1 MFRAAS
7 SDSCLAW
14 KLCAVRLCLTV
25 AVVFCLS
32 PASRAS
38 LLRRQAGQQ
47 PASAPVGTP
56 TIERMEFQGN
66 RRIRSETLRARIFSR
81 PGDPVSEDALRR
93 DFHALWNTQ
102 YFEDIRLEIEDSA
115 DKPNQ
120 KIVIFYVTERPI
132 IRRIEYKGNKSVSE
146 SDILDR
152 FKDRK
157 VGLAI
162 ESQFD
167 PTKIKKAEV
176 VLKGLLAEHGRQFAT
191 VKPTYERLPGTNAV
205 KLTFNIDEGP
215 KVKVGRIRFTG
226 NTAFSNRKLV
236 RTMRNSRPIAI
247 PLGPVPPNYIPIWSK
262 TFDRPKLDEDL
273 EIGVR
278 GIYQDNGY
286 FKVLVKDPV
295 IQNVTLNQG
304 VLPKGAPLVG
314 KHQGRST
321 NITIPIEEGEKYRMG
336 TLHVRNANPDEGLF
350 FKTDYLESVFP
361 IKKGEIFSVAK
372 VRKAIEDYTKLYGN
386 FGFIDFTA
394 VPDTEVDDATKT
406 INLTF
411 SFDQQKQ
418 FFVRRIEFSG
428 NTGTRD
434 KVIRRELLLNEGDM
448 FRNNLWE
455 LSLLRLNQ
463 LDYFEQVKPEN
474 AEIKRNVKQGTV
486 DILLKLKEKGKQ
498 SISLTGGVSGF
509 AGTYI
514 GLTYQTNNFLGLGE
528 TLTLSGNVGTL
539 QRNVQFG
546 FTEPYLFDRPIS
558 TGFTVFYSRFNF
570 DQARQYSL
578 ALGYQV
584 QLNPN
589 TVQNYV
595 QNSDGFTV
603 FASYPLKKLG
613 FTRLGLTYGYTATSI
628 TGLSTASTALFSVL
642 QFQSLAGPSA
652 LSGIHESKITPTLSY
667 NTVDSPV
674 NPTRGKSLFASTS
687 FEGSILGGN
696 VNTVSQIVEFK
707 YFHPNYHKRNVIA
720 LRFLGA
726 FESGF
731 GGKEIPPFSRFYL
744 GGEQDL
750 RGFDIRTVSPVVF
763 VPTLTSTPIPFAVG
777 TSGKVVSV
785 PTLGY
790 QTSFPG
796 GDTEG
801 VANFEYRIPLF
812 PHVALSFFG
821 DAGATGALRNNQLQL
836 NSADLTTLQ
845 SSFVPFTG
853 ICNGSPFNGAV
864 QPACPTAQRVNATL
878 PFAPGTNFKPRTS
891 AGVEVV
897 VQLPI
902 VQAPFRLY
910 WAYNFNRMSQVITP
924 FTTQFPGDMNCG
936 LLSAPACLANALNY
950 NVHNCDI
957 SKGITTS
964 CWDTR
969 WSSLFNQF
977 SDSPSIWNSQ
987 VVPVLQNLVTNP
999 VRTNFFDPIRTLRF
1013 TVSRTF

>member
-1 MFRAAS
+1 MFAA
-7 SDSCLAW
+7 
-14 KLCAVRLCLTV
+14 
-25 AVVFCLS
+25 AVVCLF
-32 PASRAS
+32 PAVSARSLSVQGAQRA
-38 LLRRQAGQQ
+38 
-47 PASAPVGTP
+47 PAATPEGTP
-56 TIERMEFQGN
+56 TIERIEFQGN

-81 PGDPVSEDALRR
+81 PGDPVNEEALRR

-120 KIVIFYVTERPI
+120 KIIVYYVTERPI
-132 IRRIEYKGNKSVSE
+132 VRRIEYKGNKSVSE

-157 VGLAI
+157 VGLSI

-167 PTKIKKAEV
+167 PTRIKKAEV
-176 VLKGLLAEHGRQFAT
+176 VLKELLAEHGRQYAV
-191 VKPTYERLPGTNAV
+191 VKPTFERLPGTNAV

-215 KVKVGRIRFTG
+215 KVKVGKIIITG
-226 NTAFSNRKLV
+226 NTAFSGRKII

-247 PLGPVPPNYIPIWSK
+247 PLGPVPPYFISVMSK
-262 TFDRPKLDEDL
+262 TFDRPKLDEDM
-273 EIGVR
+273 EIGIR
-278 GIYQDNGY
+278 GLYQDNGF
-286 FKVLVKDPV
+286 FKVLVKDPI
-295 IQNVTLNQG
+295 IQNVTLKQG
-304 VLPKGAPLVG
+304 YLPKGVPLVG
-314 KHQGRST
+314 VHQGRAT
-321 NITIPIEEGEKYRMG
+321 NITIPIEEGERYHMG

-350 FKTDYLESVFP
+350 FKTAYLESVFP

-411 SFDQQKQ
+411 AFDQQKQ
-418 FFVRRIEFSG
+418 FFVRRIDFSG

-463 LDYFEQVKPEN
+463 LDYFEAVKPEN

-539 QRNVQFG
+539 QRNVSFG

-558 TGFTVFYSRFNF
+558 TGFTVFGSRYNFN
-570 DQARQYSL
+570 QAQQYSL

-589 TVQNYV
+589 TVQNYI

-613 FTRLGLTYGYTATSI
+613 FTRLGLTYGYTSTSI
-628 TGLSTASTALFSVL
+628 TGLSTASTALFNVL
-642 QFQSLAGPSA
+642 QFQQLEGPSS
-652 LSGIHESKITPTLSY
+652 LSGIHESKITPTLQY
-667 NTVDSPV
+667 NTVDNPV
-674 NPTRGKSLFASTS
+674 NPTHGRSIFFSSS
-687 FEGSILGGN
+687 FEGGPIGGN
-696 VNTVSQIVEFK
+696 VNTVSEVVEAK
-707 YFHPNYHKRNVIA
+707 YFRPNYHRRNVIA
-720 LRFLGA
+720 MRVLGA
-726 FESGF
+726 FETGY
-731 GGKEIPPFSRFYL
+731 GGKVIPPFSRFYL

-750 RGFDIRTVSPVVF
+750 RGFDIRTISPVVF
-763 VPTLTSTPIPFAVG
+763 VPTLTTTSVSYLNPTVLDRNGNPTVG
-777 TSGKVVSV
+777 VVNI
-785 PTLGY
+785 PTLSY

-796 GDTEG
+796 GDTQIVG
-801 VANFEYRIPLF
+801 NFEYRIPLF
-812 PHVALSFFG
+812 PHVAMSIFG
-821 DAGATGALRNNQLQL
+821 DAGATGDLRQSQLELNQL
-836 NSADLTTLQ
+836 DFTTLSQ
-845 SSFVPFTG
+845 QFPGTSISRTLQ
-853 ICNGSPFNGAV
+853 N
-864 QPACPTAQRVNATL
+864 QPC
-878 PFAPGTNFKPRTS
+878 TNFKPRTS
-891 AGVEVV
+891 AGLELV

-902 VQAPFRLY
+902 VQAPFRIY
-910 WAYNFNRMSQVITP
+910 WAYNFNRMAQVITAP
-924 FTTQFPGDMNCG
+924 QTQFPGPV
-936 LLSAPACLANALNY
+936 SAL
-950 NVHNCDI
+950 
-957 SKGITTS
+957 TTP
-964 CWDTR
+964 CVPT
-969 WSSLFNQF
+969 SSDPNQCPWNIYKAQVPLT
-977 SDSPSIWNSQ
+977 DIWNSQ
-987 VVPVLQNLVTNP
+987 VAPQITNLFNNP
-999 VRTNFFDPIRTLRF
+999 QRTNFFDPIRTFRF

>member
-1 MFRAAS
+1 MLLLLAAAVV
-7 SDSCLAW
+7 CLAP
-14 KLCAVRLCLTV
+14 CVR
-25 AVVFCLS
+25 ALS
-32 PASRAS
+32 SS
-38 LLRRQAGQQ
+38 QQQ
-47 PASAPVGTP
+47 PSSPPPAANAAGPP
-56 TIERMEFQGN
+56 TIERIEFQGN

-81 PGDPVSEDALRR
+81 PGDPVNEEALRR

-102 YFEDIRLEIEDSA
+102 YFEDIRLELQDSA

-120 KIVIFYVTERPI
+120 KIVVFYVTERPV

-167 PTKIKKAEV
+167 PTRIKKAEV
-176 VLKGLLAEHGRQFAT
+176 VLKELLGEHGRQFAT

-215 KVKVGRIRFTG
+215 KVKVGKILITG
-226 NTAFSNRKLV
+226 NTAFSGRKII

-247 PLGPVPPNYIPIWSK
+247 PLSFLGYINVMSK

-273 EIGVR
+273 EIGIR
-278 GIYQDNGY
+278 GLYQDNGY
-286 FKVLVKDPV
+286 FKVLVKDPI
-295 IQNVTLNQG
+295 IQNVTVNHGL
-304 VLPKGAPLVG
+304 LPKGVPLAG
-314 KHQGRST
+314 SKPGRAV
-321 NITIPIEEGEKYRMG
+321 NITIPIEEGERYHMG

-350 FKTDYLESVFP
+350 FKTAYLESLFP

-394 VPDTEVDDATKT
+394 VPDTDVHDDTKT
-406 INLTF
+406 IDLTF
-411 SFDQQKQ
+411 AFDQQKQ

-528 TLTLSGNVGTL
+528 TLSLGANVGTL
-539 QRNVQFG
+539 QRSATFG

-558 TGFTVFYSRFNF
+558 TGFTVFASRYNF

-589 TVQNYV
+589 TVQNYI

-603 FASYPLKKLG
+603 FASYPVRKLG
-613 FTRLGLTYGYTATSI
+613 FTRIGLTYGYTVTSI
-628 TGLSTASTALFSVL
+628 TGLSPAATALFDVL
-642 QFQSLAGPSA
+642 QFQQLEGPSS
-652 LSGIHESKITPTLSY
+652 LSGIHESRVTPSLTY
-667 NTVDSPV
+667 NTVDNPV
-674 NPTRGKSLFASTS
+674 NPTHGRSLFLSTS
-687 FEGSILGGN
+687 FEGGPLGGN
-696 VNTVSQIVEFK
+696 VNTVSQIIEAK
-707 YFHPNYHKRNVIA
+707 YFRPNYHRRNVIA
-720 LRFLGA
+720 VRFLGA
-726 FESGF
+726 FESGY
-731 GGKEIPPFSRFYL
+731 GGKVIPPFSRYYL
-744 GGEQDL
+744 GGEDNL

-763 VPTLTSTPIPFAVG
+763 VPTLTTTSIPFTNPTRLDAG
-777 TSGKVVSV
+777 GNPTAGSV
-785 PTLGY
+785 NIPTLSY

-796 GDTEG
+796 GDTQL
-801 VANFEYRIPLF
+801 VANFEYRIPVA
-812 PHVALSFFG
+812 PHVSVSLFG
-821 DAGATGALRNNQLQL
+821 DAGATGVLQHDQLEL
-836 NSADLTTLQ
+836 NSTNYSTLLQ
-845 SSFVPFTG
+845 QFTG
-853 ICNGSPFNGAV
+853 TSIS
-864 QPACPTAQRVNATL
+864 RTL
-878 PFAPGTNFKPRTS
+878 LFDAGTNFKPRTS
-891 AGVEVV
+891 AGIELV

-910 WAYNFNRMSQVITP
+910 WAYNFNRMSQIITAP
-924 FTTQFPGDMNCG
+924 QTQFPG
-936 LLSAPACLANALNY
+936 S
-950 NVHNCDI
+950 I
-957 SKGITTS
+957 SQLTTS
-964 CWDTR
+964 CTD
-969 WSSLFNQF
+969 SSCPWYIYKAQAQI
-977 SDSPSIWNSQ
+977 PEVWNSQ
-987 VVPVLQNLVTNP
+987 VVPAILNLYNNP
-999 VRTNFFDPIRTLRF
+999 QRTNFFDPVRTLRF

>member
-1 MFRAAS
+1 MSISQAARHYTCFVIGLRASMLCMFAA
-7 SDSCLAW
+7 
-14 KLCAVRLCLTV
+14 
-25 AVVFCLS
+25 AVVCLFPLS
-32 PASRAS
+32 SARTLSGQAAQKAPAVT
-38 LLRRQAGQQ
+38 
-47 PASAPVGTP
+47 PEGTP
-56 TIERMEFQGN
+56 TIERIEFQGN

-81 PGDPVSEDALRR
+81 PGDAVNEDALRR

-120 KIVIFYVTERPI
+120 KIVVFYVTERPI
-132 IRRIEYKGNKSVSE
+132 VRRIEYKGNKSVSE

-157 VGLAI
+157 VGLSI

-167 PTKIKKAEV
+167 PTRIKKAEV
-176 VLKGLLAEHGRQFAT
+176 VIKELLAEHGRQFAV
-191 VKPTYERLPGTNAV
+191 VKPTFERLPGTNAV

-215 KVKVGRIRFTG
+215 KVKVGKIIITG
-226 NTAFSNRKLV
+226 NTAFSGRKII

-247 PLGPVPPNYIPIWSK
+247 PLGPVPPYFIPVLSK
-262 TFDRPKLDEDL
+262 TFDRPKLDEDM
-273 EIGVR
+273 EIGIR

-286 FKVLVKDPV
+286 FKVLVKDPI
-295 IQNVTLNQG
+295 IQNVTLKEG
-304 VLPKGAPLVG
+304 YLPKGVPLVG
-314 KHQGRST
+314 VHQGRAT
-321 NITIPIEEGEKYRMG
+321 NITIPIEEGERYHMG

-350 FKTDYLESVFP
+350 FKTAYLESVFP

-411 SFDQQKQ
+411 AFDQQKQ
-418 FFVRRIEFSG
+418 FFVRRIDFSG

-463 LDYFEQVKPEN
+463 LDYFEAVKPDA

-539 QRNVQFG
+539 QRNVSFG

-558 TGFTVFYSRFNF
+558 TGFTVFGSRYNFN
-570 DQARQYSL
+570 QAQQYSL
-578 ALGYQV
+578 AVGYQV

-589 TVQNYV
+589 TVQNYI

-613 FTRLGLTYGYTATSI
+613 FTRLGLTYGYTSTSI
-628 TGLSTASTALFSVL
+628 TGLSTASTALFNVL
-642 QFQSLAGPSA
+642 QFQQLEGPSS
-652 LSGIHESKITPTLSY
+652 LSGIHESKVTPTLQY
-667 NTVDSPV
+667 NTVDNPV
-674 NPTRGKSLFASTS
+674 NPTHGRSLFLSSS
-687 FEGSILGGN
+687 FEGGPIGGN
-696 VNTVSQIVEFK
+696 VNTVSEVVEAK
-707 YFHPNYHKRNVIA
+707 YFRPNYHRRNVIA
-720 LRFLGA
+720 LRVLGA
-726 FESGF
+726 FETGY
-731 GGKEIPPFSRFYL
+731 GGKVIPPFSRFYL

-750 RGFDIRTVSPVVF
+750 RGFDIRTISPVVF
-763 VPTLTSTPIPFAVG
+763 VPTLTN
-777 TSGKVVSV
+777 TSVSYLNSSVLDRNGNPTTGVVNI
-785 PTLGY
+785 PTLSY

-796 GDTEG
+796 GDTQIVG
-801 VANFEYRIPLF
+801 NFEYRIPLF
-812 PHVALSFFG
+812 PHVAMSIFG
-821 DAGATGALRNNQLQL
+821 DAGATGDLRQSQLALNTQ
-836 NSADLTTLQ
+836 DYTTL
-845 SSFVPFTG
+845 
-853 ICNGSPFNGAV
+853 V
-864 QPACPTAQRVNATL
+864 QQFPGTSISRTL
-878 PFAPGTNFKPRTS
+878 QNQPGTNFKPRTS
-891 AGVEVV
+891 AGLELV

-902 VQAPFRLY
+902 VQAPFRIY
-910 WAYNFNRMSQVITP
+910 WAYNFNRMAQVITAP
-924 FTTQFPGDMNCG
+924 QTQFPGPV
-936 LLSAPACLANALNY
+936 SAL
-950 NVHNCDI
+950 
-957 SKGITTS
+957 TTP
-964 CWDTR
+964 CTQTGTDP
-969 WSSLFNQF
+969 NQCPWNIYKAQVPLT
-977 SDSPSIWNSQ
+977 DIWNSQ
-987 VVPVLQNLVTNP
+987 VAPQIVNLFNNP
-999 VRTNFFDPIRTLRF
+999 QRTNFFDPIRTFRF

>member
-1 MFRAAS
+1 LRIFRAARI
-7 SDSCLAW
+7 DSCFVS
-14 KLCAVRLCLTV
+14 KLRASRLCLL
-25 AVVFCLS
+25 AVVVVCLAS
-32 PASRAS
+32 ESRAFS
-38 LLRRQAGQQ
+38 LRLEAAPQTG
-47 PASAPVGTP
+47 SAPAVAP
-56 TIERMEFQGN
+56 TIERIEFQGN

-81 PGDPVSEDALRR
+81 PGDPINEEALRR

-176 VLKGLLAEHGRQFAT
+176 VLKELLAEHGRQFAT

-215 KVKVGRIRFTG
+215 KVKVGKILFVG

-236 RTMRNSRPIAI
+236 RTMRNSRPTAI
-247 PLGPVPPNYIPIWSK
+247 PLGPLGYFPVMSK
-262 TFDRPKLDEDL
+262 TFDRPKLDEDM

-286 FKVLVKDPV
+286 FKVLVKDP
-295 IQNVTLNQG
+295 IIENVTVNKG
-304 VLPKGAPLVG
+304 VLPKGVPLVG
-314 KHQGRST
+314 VHEGRAT
-321 NITIPIEEGEKYRMG
+321 NITIPIEEGAKYRMG

-350 FKTDYLESVFP
+350 FKTEYLESVFP
-361 IKKGEIFSVAK
+361 IKKGDIFSVAK

-394 VPDTEVDDATKT
+394 VPDTDVDDATKT

-411 SFDQQKQ
+411 AFDQQKQ

-448 FRNNLWE
+448 FRKNLWD

-463 LDYFEQVKPEN
+463 LDYFEPVKPEN
-474 AEIKRNVKQGTV
+474 AELKRNVKQGTV

-509 AGTYI
+509 AGSYI

-528 TLTLSGNVGTL
+528 TLTLSGNLGTL
-539 QRNVQFG
+539 QRNATFG

-558 TGFTVFYSRFNF
+558 TGFTVFASRYNF

-578 ALGYQV
+578 AVGYQV

-589 TVQNYV
+589 TVQNYI
-595 QNSDGFTV
+595 QNSAGFTV
-603 FASYPLKKLG
+603 FASYPVKKLS
-613 FTRLGLTYGYTATSI
+613 FTRLGLTYGYTSTSI
-628 TGLSTASTALFSVL
+628 TGLSPAATALFNVL
-642 QFQSLAGPSA
+642 QFQQLAGPSS
-652 LSGIHESKITPTLSY
+652 LTGIHESKVTPTLTY
-667 NTVDSPV
+667 NTVDNPV
-674 NPTRGKSLFASTS
+674 NPTRGKSLFLSTS
-687 FEGSILGGN
+687 FEGGFLGGN
-696 VNTVSQIVEFK
+696 VNTVSEVVEAK
-707 YFHPNYHKRNVIA
+707 YFRPNFHHRNVIA
-720 LRFLGA
+720 LRVLGA
-726 FESGF
+726 FETGY
-731 GGKEIPPFSRFYL
+731 GGKVIPPYSRFYL

-763 VPTLTSTPIPFAVG
+763 VPTQTFTSFTDGAK
-777 TSGKVVSV
+777 SVSI
-785 PTLGY
+785 PTLSY

-796 GDTEG
+796 GDTEL
-801 VANFEYRIPLF
+801 VTNLEYRIPLF
-812 PHVALSFFG
+812 PHVAMSFFG
-821 DAGATGALRNNQLQL
+821 DAGFSGALLPNQLQL
-836 NSADLTTLQ
+836 NSTDYAALQNQFSASTTV
-845 SSFVPFTG
+845 SH
-853 ICNGSPFNGAV
+853 
-864 QPACPTAQRVNATL
+864 TL
-878 PFAPGTNFKPRTS
+878 AFAPGTNFKPRTS
-891 AGVEVV
+891 AGVEFV

-910 WAYNFNRMSQVITP
+910 WAYNFSRMAQVITAP
-924 FTTQFPGDMNCG
+924 NTQFPG
-936 LLSAPACLANALNY
+936 P
-950 NVHNCDI
+950 I
-957 SKGITTS
+957 STV
-964 CWDTR
+964 DTFCQQMPNQPDQCP
-969 WSSLFNQF
+969 WNIWKAQVGPLFWH
-977 SDSPSIWNSQ
+977 ST
-987 VVPVLQNLVTNP
+987 VVPALQNIYNHP
-999 VRTNFFDPIRTLRF
+999 QATNFFDPIRTLRF

>member
-1 MFRAAS
+1 M
-7 SDSCLAW
+7 
-14 KLCAVRLCLTV
+14 LCLL
-25 AVVFCLS
+25 AVVVVCVPS
-32 PASRAS
+32 TAPAFS
-38 LLRRQAGQQ
+38 LRGQQ
-47 PASAPVGTP
+47 AQQGPAPAAPGTP
-56 TIERMEFQGN
+56 TIERIEFQGN

-81 PGDPVSEDALRR
+81 PGDPVNEDALRR

-102 YFEDIRLEIEDSA
+102 YFEDMRLELEDSP
-115 DKPNQ
+115 DKPNE
-120 KIVIFYVTERPI
+120 KIVIFYLTERPI
-132 IRRIEYKGNKSVSE
+132 VRRIVYKGNKSISE

-157 VGLAI
+157 VGLSI

-176 VLKGLLAEHGRQFAT
+176 VIKELLAEHGRQFAT

-205 KLTFNIDEGP
+205 TLTFNIDEGP
-215 KVKVGRIRFTG
+215 KVKVGKIIITG
-226 NTAFSNRKLV
+226 NTAFSGRQII
-236 RTMRNSRPIAI
+236 RTMRNSKPYAI
-247 PLGPVPPNYIPIWSK
+247 PLGPVPPYYIGVLSK
-262 TFDRPKLDEDL
+262 TFDRPKLDEDM
-273 EIGVR
+273 EIGIR
-278 GIYQDNGY
+278 GLYQDNGY
-286 FKVLVKDPV
+286 FNVVVKDPI
-295 IQNVTLNQG
+295 IQNVTLKEG
-304 VLPKGAPLVG
+304 FLPKGVPLVG
-314 KHQGRST
+314 THQGRAT
-321 NITIPIEEGEKYRMG
+321 NITIPIEEGAKYHMG

-350 FKTDYLESVFP
+350 FKASYLESIFP
-361 IKKGEIFSVAK
+361 LKKGDIFSAAK

-394 VPDTEVDDATKT
+394 VPDTDVDNATKT
-406 INLTF
+406 VNLTF

-463 LDYFEQVKPEN
+463 LDYFEAVKPEN

-539 QRNVQFG
+539 QRSAQFG

-558 TGFTVFYSRFNF
+558 TGFTVFASRFNF
-570 DQARQYSL
+570 DEARQYSL

-589 TVQNYV
+589 VVQNYI

-603 FASYPLKKLG
+603 FASYPVKKLG

-628 TGLSTASTALFSVL
+628 TGLSPASTALFNVL
-642 QFQSLAGPSA
+642 QFQQLEGPSS
-652 LSGIHESKITPTLSY
+652 LSGIHESKITPTLTY
-667 NTVDSPV
+667 NTVDNPV
-674 NPTRGKSLFASTS
+674 NPTHGKSLFLSSS

-696 VNTVSQIVEFK
+696 VNTVSEIVDAK
-707 YFHPNYHKRNVIA
+707 YFRPNYHRRNVIA
-720 LRFLGA
+720 LHFLGA

-731 GGKEIPPFSRFYL
+731 GGKVIPPFSRFYL

-763 VPTLTSTPIPFAVG
+763 VPTLTT
-777 TSGKVVSV
+777 TSVSYLNPRVLDGNGNPTAGVVNI
-785 PTLGY
+785 PTLSY

-796 GDTEG
+796 GDTQA
-801 VANFEYRIPLF
+801 VVNAEYRIPLF
-812 PHVALSFFG
+812 PHVGLSIFG
-821 DAGATGALRNNQLQL
+821 DAGATGAILRDQLQL
-836 NSADLTTLQ
+836 NSTDFESLAATFPNSNISRTLQ
-845 SSFVPFTG
+845 F
-853 ICNGSPFNGAV
+853 
-864 QPACPTAQRVNATL
+864 Q
-878 PFAPGTNFKPRTS
+878 PGTNFKPRTS
-891 AGVEVV
+891 AGLELV

-902 VQAPFRLY
+902 VQAPFRIY
-910 WAYNFNRMSQVITP
+910 WAYNFNRMSEVITAP
-924 FTTQFPGDMNCG
+924 QTQFPGNVANIVASPTMCNPSAGINANCFDPAWTSFSRG
-936 LLSAPACLANALNY
+936 LPAD
-950 NVHNCDI
+950 V
-957 SKGITTS
+957 
-964 CWDTR
+964 
-969 WSSLFNQF
+969 
-977 SDSPSIWNSQ
+977 WNSQ
-987 VVPVLQNLVTNP
+987 VVPQVQSLFNNP
-999 VRTNFFDPIRTLRF
+999 QRTNFFDPIRTFRF

>member
-1 MFRAAS
+1 M
-7 SDSCLAW
+7 
-14 KLCAVRLCLTV
+14 
-25 AVVFCLS
+25 
-32 PASRAS
+32 ASRLSRA
-38 LLRRQAGQQ
+38 RAQQ
-47 PASAPVGTP
+47 QTAPAAQGTP
-56 TIERMEFQGN
+56 TIERIEFQGN

-81 PGDPVSEDALRR
+81 PGDPVNEDALRR

-102 YFEDIRLEIEDSA
+102 YFEDIRLEVEDSP

-120 KIVIFYVTERPI
+120 KIIVFYVTERPI

-157 VGLAI
+157 VGLSI

-176 VLKGLLAEHGRQFAT
+176 VIKELLAEHGRQYAT

-215 KVKVGRIRFTG
+215 KVKVGKIIITG
-226 NTAFSNRKLV
+226 NTAFSGGKIV
-236 RTMRNSRPIAI
+236 RTMRNSKPYGI
-247 PLGPVPPNYIPIWSK
+247 PLGPVWPYFIPVLAK
-262 TFDRPKLDEDL
+262 TFDRPKLDEDM
-273 EIGVR
+273 EIGIR

-286 FKVLVKDPV
+286 FKVLVKDPTL
-295 IQNVTLNQG
+295 QNVTVKEG
-304 VLPKGAPLVG
+304 YLPGKVPLVG
-314 KHQGRST
+314 VHEGRAV
-321 NITIPIEEGEKYRMG
+321 NITIPIEEGAKYHMG

-350 FKTDYLESVFP
+350 FKTQYLESIFP
-361 IKKGEIFSVAK
+361 IKKGDVFSVAK

-394 VPDTEVDDATKT
+394 VPDTDVDEATKT

-418 FFVRRIEFSG
+418 FFVRRIDFSG

-514 GLTYQTNNFLGLGE
+514 GLSYQTHNFLGLGE

-539 QRNVQFG
+539 QRSAQFG

-558 TGFTVFYSRFNF
+558 TGFTVFASRFNF
-570 DQARQYSL
+570 NQAQQYSL

-589 TVQNYV
+589 TVQNYI
-595 QNSDGFTV
+595 QNSSGFTL
-603 FASYPLKKLG
+603 FASYPVKKLS
-613 FTRLGLTYGYTATSI
+613 FTRVGLTYGFTDTSI
-628 TGLSTASTALFSVL
+628 TGLSTASTALFNVL
-642 QFQSLAGPSA
+642 QFQQLEGPSS
-652 LSGIHESKITPTLSY
+652 LSGIHESKVTPTLTY
-667 NTVDSPV
+667 NTVDNPV
-674 NPTRGKSLFASTS
+674 NPTHGRSLFVSTS
-687 FEGSILGGN
+687 VEGSILGGN
-696 VNTVSQIVEFK
+696 VNTASEVLELK
-707 YFHPNYHKRNVIA
+707 YFRPNYHKRNVIA
-720 LRFLGA
+720 MRLLES
-726 FESGF
+726 FETGY
-731 GGKEIPPFSRFYL
+731 GGKVIPPFERFYL

-763 VPTLTSTPIPFAVG
+763 VPTLTTTTVAYTNPRVLNSSGSPTAAAVNI
-777 TSGKVVSV
+777 
-785 PTLGY
+785 PTLSY

-796 GDTEG
+796 GDTQV
-801 VANFEYRIPLF
+801 VANLEYRIPLF
-812 PHVALSFFG
+812 PHVSLSAFA
-821 DAGATGALRNNQLQL
+821 DAGATGAIQRDQLQL
-836 NSADLTTLQ
+836 NTLDYSTLVQ
-845 SSFVPFTG
+845 QFPFTT
-853 ICNGSPFNGAV
+853 INRELQF
-864 QPACPTAQRVNATL
+864 Q
-878 PFAPGTNFKPRTS
+878 PGTNFKPRAS
-891 AGVEVV
+891 AGLELV

-902 VQAPFRLY
+902 VQAPFRIY
-910 WAYNFNRMSQVITP
+910 WAYNFERMAEVITAP
-924 FTTQFPGDMNCG
+924 TTQFPGPINQLTTPCPAG
-936 LLSAPACLANALNY
+936 APGQAPPPCPWEIYKAQ
-950 NVHNCDI
+950 VPFTDV
-957 SKGITTS
+957 
-964 CWDTR
+964 
-969 WSSLFNQF
+969 
-977 SDSPSIWNSQ
+977 WNSQ
-987 VVPVLQNLVTNP
+987 VAPQIINLFNNP
-999 VRTNFFDPIRTLRF
+999 QRTNFFDPVRTIRF

>member
-1 MFRAAS
+1 LLAA
-7 SDSCLAW
+7 A
-14 KLCAVRLCLTV
+14 AVCM
-25 AVVFCLS
+25 S
-32 PASRAS
+32 PC
-38 LLRRQAGQQ
+38 
-47 PASAPVGTP
+47 ASAFALSIQNSPQENARPAAPQGTA
-56 TIERMEFQGN
+56 TIERIEFQGN

-81 PGDPVSEDALRR
+81 PGDPVSDEALRR

-120 KIVIFYVTERPI
+120 KIIIFYVTERPI

-157 VGLAI
+157 VGLSI

-176 VLKGLLAEHGRQFAT
+176 VLKELLAEHGRQFAT

-215 KVKVGRIRFTG
+215 KVKVGKILFTG
-226 NTAFSNRKLV
+226 NTAFSGRKII
-236 RTMRNSRPIAI
+236 RTMRNSKPYMI
-247 PLGPVPPNYIPIWSK
+247 PLGPVPPNYIAVMSK

-278 GIYQDNGY
+278 GLYQDNGY
-286 FKVLVKDPV
+286 FSVIVKDPI
-295 IQNVTLNQG
+295 IQNVTVKEG
-304 VLPKGAPLVG
+304 VLPIGVPYIGV
-314 KHQGRST
+314 HQGRAT

-350 FKTDYLESVFP
+350 FKTQYLEQIFP
-361 IKKGEIFSVAK
+361 LKKGDIFSVAK

-394 VPDTEVDDATKT
+394 VPDTQVNNATKT
-406 INLTF
+406 IDLTF
-411 SFDQQKQ
+411 AFDQQKQ
-418 FFVRRIEFSG
+418 FFVRRIDFSG

-463 LDYFEQVKPEN
+463 LDYFEAVKPEN

-528 TLTLSGNVGTL
+528 TLTVGANIGTI
-539 QRNVQFG
+539 QRTINFG
-546 FTEPYLFDRPIS
+546 FTQPYLFDRPIS
-558 TGFTVFYSRFNF
+558 TGFTIFASRYNF

-589 TVQNYV
+589 TVQNYI
-595 QNSDGFTV
+595 QNSSGFTV
-603 FASYPLKKLG
+603 FASYPMKKLG
-613 FTRLGLTYGYTATSI
+613 FTRLGVTYGYTDTSI
-628 TGLSTASTALFSVL
+628 TGLSTASTALFNVL
-642 QFQSLAGPSA
+642 QFQQLEGPSS
-652 LSGIHESKITPTLSY
+652 LNGIRESKVTPTLTY
-667 NTVDSPV
+667 NTVNNPV
-674 NPTRGKSLFASTS
+674 NPTSGKSLFVSTS
-687 FEGSILGGN
+687 FEGSVLGGN
-696 VNTVSQIVEFK
+696 VNTASEVLEAK
-707 YFHPNYHKRNVIA
+707 YFRPNYHRRNVIA
-720 LRFLGA
+720 LRFLEA
-726 FESGF
+726 FESGY
-731 GGKEIPPFSRFYL
+731 GGKVIPPFNRFYL

-750 RGFDIRTVSPVVF
+750 RGFDIRTVSPIVF
-763 VPTLTSTPIPFAVG
+763 VPTLTTTSVAYSSPTGLGG
-777 TSGKVVSV
+777 TINV
-785 PTLGY
+785 PTLSY

-796 GDTEG
+796 GDAQF
-801 VANFEYRIPLF
+801 VLNAEYRIPLF

-821 DAGATGALRNNQLQL
+821 DAGATGNLRSNQLQL
-836 NSADLTTLQ
+836 NSEDFNSLTAQFPTATINRTLQ
-845 SSFVPFTG
+845 Y
-853 ICNGSPFNGAV
+853 
-864 QPACPTAQRVNATL
+864 Q
-878 PFAPGTNFKPRTS
+878 PGTNFKPRTS
-891 AGVEVV
+891 AGLELV

-902 VQAPFRLY
+902 VQAPFRIY
-910 WAYNFNRMSQVITP
+910 WAYNFNRMAEVITAP
-924 FTTQFPGDMNCG
+924 LTQFPGNVNFTNSLYLTNPCPTSMQGLPADTHCFDMRWFPYYARVAG
-936 LLSAPACLANALNY
+936 VGGDL
-950 NVHNCDI
+950 
-957 SKGITTS
+957 
-964 CWDTR
+964 WD
-969 WSSLFNQF
+969 
-977 SDSPSIWNSQ
+977 SQ
-987 VVPVLQNLVTNP
+987 VVPQITNLFNNP
-999 VRTNFFDPIRTLRF
+999 QRTNFFDPIRTLRF

>member
-1 MFRAAS
+1 M
-7 SDSCLAW
+7 
-14 KLCAVRLCLTV
+14 
-25 AVVFCLS
+25 
-32 PASRAS
+32 
-38 LLRRQAGQQ
+38 
-47 PASAPVGTP
+47 
-56 TIERMEFQGN
+56 
-66 RRIRSETLRARIFSR
+66 SE
-81 PGDPVSEDALRR
+81 EALRR

-157 VGLAI
+157 VGLSI

-176 VLKGLLAEHGRQFAT
+176 VLKELLAEHGRQFAT

-215 KVKVGRIRFTG
+215 KVKVGKILFTG
-226 NTAFSNRKLV
+226 NTAFSARKII
-236 RTMRNSRPIAI
+236 RTMRNSKPYMI
-247 PLGPVPPNYIPIWSK
+247 PLGPVPPYYIAVLSK

-278 GIYQDNGY
+278 GLYQDNGY
-286 FKVLVKDPV
+286 FKVLVKDPI
-295 IQNVTLNQG
+295 IQNVTVKEG
-304 VLPKGAPLVG
+304 VLPIGVPYIGV
-314 KHQGRST
+314 HQGRAT
-321 NITIPIEEGEKYRMG
+321 NITIPIEEGEQYRMG

-350 FKTDYLESVFP
+350 FKTQYLEQIFP
-361 IKKGEIFSVAK
+361 LKKGDIFSVAK

-394 VPDTEVDDATKT
+394 VPDTEVNEATKT
-406 INLTF
+406 IDLTF
-411 SFDQQKQ
+411 AFDQQKQ
-418 FFVRRIEFSG
+418 FFVRRIDFSG

-463 LDYFEQVKPEN
+463 LDYFEAVKPEN

-528 TLTLSGNVGTL
+528 TLTIGANVGTI
-539 QRNVQFG
+539 QRTINFG

-558 TGFTVFYSRFNF
+558 TGFTIFASRYNF

-589 TVQNYV
+589 TVQNYI
-595 QNSDGFTV
+595 QNSSGFTV
-603 FASYPLKKLG
+603 FASYPVKKLG
-613 FTRLGLTYGYTATSI
+613 FTRLGLTYGYTDTSI
-628 TGLSTASTALFSVL
+628 TGLSTASTALFNVL
-642 QFQSLAGPSA
+642 QFQQLEGPSS
-652 LSGIHESKITPTLSY
+652 LNGIRESKITPTLTY
-667 NTVDSPV
+667 NTVDNPV
-674 NPTRGKSLFASTS
+674 NPTHGKSLFVSTS
-687 FEGSILGGN
+687 FEGSVIGGN
-696 VNTVSQIVEFK
+696 VNTASEVLEAK
-707 YFHPNYHKRNVIA
+707 YFRPNYHRRNVIA
-720 LRFLGA
+720 VRFLEA
-726 FESGF
+726 FETGY
-731 GGKEIPPFSRFYL
+731 GGKVIPPFNRFYL

-750 RGFDIRTVSPVVF
+750 RGFDIRTVSPIVF
-763 VPTLTSTPIPFAVG
+763 VPTLTN
-777 TSGKVVSV
+777 TSVAYQSPTGLGGAINV
-785 PTLGY
+785 PTLSY

-796 GDTEG
+796 GDTQF
-801 VANFEYRIPLF
+801 VLNAEYRIPLF
-812 PHVALSFFG
+812 PHVALSLFG
-821 DAGATGALRNNQLQL
+821 DAGATGNVRGNQLQL
-836 NSADLTTLQ
+836 NSQDFSSLTAQFPTTSISRTLQ
-845 SSFVPFTG
+845 Y
-853 ICNGSPFNGAV
+853 
-864 QPACPTAQRVNATL
+864 Q
-878 PFAPGTNFKPRTS
+878 PGTNFKPRTS
-891 AGVEVV
+891 AGVEIV

-902 VQAPFRLY
+902 VQAPFRIY
-910 WAYNFNRMSQVITP
+910 WAYNFNRMAEVITAP
-924 FTTQFPGDMNCG
+924 LTQFPGNVNFMNPLYLTNPCPSTQGLPADTHCFDM
-936 LLSAPACLANALNY
+936 
-950 NVHNCDI
+950 
-957 SKGITTS
+957 
-964 CWDTR
+964 R
-969 WSSLFNQF
+969 WFPYYARVAGVGGDL
-977 SDSPSIWNSQ
+977 WESQ
-987 VVPVLQNLVTNP
+987 VVPQVTNLFNNP
-999 VRTNFFDPIRTLRF
+999 QRTNFFDPIRTLRF